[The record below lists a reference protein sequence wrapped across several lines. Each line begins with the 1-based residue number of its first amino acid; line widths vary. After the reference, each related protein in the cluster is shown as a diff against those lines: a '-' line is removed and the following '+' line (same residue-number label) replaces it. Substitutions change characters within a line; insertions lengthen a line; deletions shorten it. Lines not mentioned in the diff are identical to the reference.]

1 MKADIHVLE
10 ADAGGL
16 QEGRPAELTVEAA
29 PERSFSATIRYVDR
43 MPKPKVR
50 GVPVQYFSVTLGL
63 EETDPEIMKPGQRV
77 RATLVLVERDA
88 AIVVPRKAV
97 FEKEGKKF
105 VYRQGGSGFEEV
117 EVRLG
122 PSSLGRVVLEDGIS
136 EGDAIALRDLKV
148 REDLFGYDA
157 ALGQTLKVN
166 DVWLESD
173 RRTDRAR

>member
-1 MKADIHVLE
+1 
-10 ADAGGL
+10 
-16 QEGRPAELTVEAA
+16 
-29 PERSFSATIRYVDR
+29 
-43 MPKPKVR
+43 
-50 GVPVQYFSVTLGL
+50 
-63 EETDPEIMKPGQRV
+63 MKPGQRV
-77 RATLVLVERDA
+77 RAALVLVELDA
-88 AIVVPRKAV
+88 AIIVPRQAV

-105 VYRQGGSGFEEV
+105 IYRVVYRQGGSGFEEV

-122 PSSLGRVVLEDGIS
+122 PSSLGRVVLQDSIS

-148 REDLFGYDA
+148 RKDLFGYDA

>member
-1 MKADIHVLE
+1 M
-10 ADAGGL
+10 
-16 QEGRPAELTVEAA
+16 
-29 PERSFSATIRYVDR
+29 
-43 MPKPKVR
+43 
-50 GVPVQYFSVTLGL
+50 QYFSVTLGL

-77 RATLVLVERDA
+77 RATLVLVELDA
-88 AIVVPRKAV
+88 AIVVPRQAV

-105 VYRQGGSGFEEV
+105 IYRVVYRQGGSGFEEV

-122 PSSLGRVVLEDGIS
+122 PSSLGRVVLQDGIS

-148 REDLFGYDA
+148 RQDLFGYDA